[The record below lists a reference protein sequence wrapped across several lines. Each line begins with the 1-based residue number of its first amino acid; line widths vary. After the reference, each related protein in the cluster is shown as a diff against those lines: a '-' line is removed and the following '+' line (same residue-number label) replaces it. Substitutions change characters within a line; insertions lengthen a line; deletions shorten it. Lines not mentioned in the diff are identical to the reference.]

1 MDRQQLEQEIQNI
14 THQLIKKYKPQK
26 IMLFGSAAQGEFGPD
41 SDLDFLVIK
50 PDSRRHLEVEQ
61 ELHRIIDYHL
71 ACDFLFLRPL
81 EIKRRLKAGDFF
93 LKEIFEKGRV
103 LYE

>member
-1 MDRQQLEQEIQNI
+1 
-14 THQLIKKYKPQK
+14 
-26 IMLFGSAAQGEFGPD
+26 MLFSSAARGEFGPD

-50 PDSRRHLEVEQ
+50 PDSRRHLEVKQ
-61 ELHRIIDYHL
+61 ELHRIIDYRL
-71 ACDFLFLRPL
+71 ASDFFLRPL